1 MDFKKD
7 FTILAEKYNLNYQY
21 QDFKNC
27 FGSKLKTILVMR
39 RENIKKMLNEFVLRM
54 KTRFEN

>member
-21 QDFKNC
+21 QDFKIALEVIGG
-27 FGSKLKTILVMR
+27 FIHIVYTMILV
-39 RENIKKMLNEFVLRM
+39 VLQFTFYHKEER
-54 KTRFEN
+54 

>member
-1 MDFKKD
+1 MDFKKE

-27 FGSKLKTILVMR
+27 FGSNWWFYKHSLYNDSGCFQSMFYHKE
-39 RENIKKMLNEFVLRM
+39 EN
-54 KTRFEN
+54 

>member
-7 FTILAEKYNLNYQY
+7 FTILAKKYNLNYQY

-27 FGSKLKTILVMR
+27 FGGNWWVYTHSLYNGFWLFYNLILLFVVE
-39 RENIKKMLNEFVLRM
+39 REL
-54 KTRFEN
+54 